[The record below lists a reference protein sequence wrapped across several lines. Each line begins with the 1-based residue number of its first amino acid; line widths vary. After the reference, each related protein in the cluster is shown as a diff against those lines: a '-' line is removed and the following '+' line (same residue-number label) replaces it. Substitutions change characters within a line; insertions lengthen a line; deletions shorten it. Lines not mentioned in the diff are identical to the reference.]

1 LFQDE
6 KACKTWVKETKGE
19 REVAERFNDAESLDN
34 IRKCKIS
41 FRGFVVDFLSVAI
54 PHHFQLLKYMVLQEI
69 FSGAISDPA
78 FDL

>member
-1 LFQDE
+1 LFQNE

-19 REVAERFNDAESLDN
+19 REVAERLNDAEFLN
-34 IRKCKIS
+34 NVRKCKIF

-69 FSGAISDPA
+69 FSRAVSDSA
-78 FDL
+78 SAL